1 MINLAIL
8 LLKGG
13 QVHKDRD
20 QVLAVFQEIF
30 LIFLM
35 SFSVMLWVEEDLKE
49 SKIEGL
55 I

>member
-1 MINLAIL
+1 MISLAIL
-8 LLKGG
+8 LLKVE

-35 SFSVMLWVEEDLKE
+35 SFLVMLWVEEVLKE
-49 SKIEGL
+49 NKIEVL